1 MYYGIA
7 EMRRNSRRAML
18 ELKFNRLRRKWW
30 YRLSLY
36 ALLAVVA
43 PYLLLKMMMLNYVE
57 AWVSAALVIGVSAFI
72 GSTLKV

>member
-1 MYYGIA
+1 MYTIKNMA
-7 EMRRNSRRAML
+7 RDSRRAML
-18 ELKFNRLRRKWW
+18 EVKLNRLRRKWW

-43 PYLLLKMMMLNYVE
+43 PYLLLKTMMLNYVE
-57 AWVSAALVIGVSAFI
+57 AWVSAVLVIGVSAFI